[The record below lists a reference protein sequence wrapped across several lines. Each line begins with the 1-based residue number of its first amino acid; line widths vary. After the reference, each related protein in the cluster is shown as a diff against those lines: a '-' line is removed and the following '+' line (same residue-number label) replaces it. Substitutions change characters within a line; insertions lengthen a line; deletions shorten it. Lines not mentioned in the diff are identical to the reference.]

1 MDEGRKIFEWWLKE
15 HDRIMQEA
23 KENGTWKYGF
33 DGNQHLFKALNEEA
47 KEKLRK
53 LKAKQ
58 TNSQLER
65 R

>member
-33 DGNQHLFKALNEEA
+33 DGNQHLFRTLNEET
-47 KEKLRK
+47 KEKLKK
-53 LKAKQ
+53 LKDK
-58 TNSQLER
+58 
-65 R
+65 